1 VRGFWAPEEL
11 RYVLRDLVFG
21 KVAMESDST
30 IATQGE
36 PAPEKAPEKAQSPI
50 PQPTSVASTGAVNP
64 AGGRVEVSAQT
75 VTRMMGIASTTDLKL
90 LEGRL
95 DLLTSKVSSMVL
107 KLDRVLTML
116 GSVPTPSDIGRLEIQ
131 LGSLKSM
138 LREALDSVNSSR
150 GTAAA
155 ESPKAAD
162 EQSRKLVEGI
172 RSSSES

>member
-1 VRGFWAPEEL
+1 
-11 RYVLRDLVFG
+11 
-21 KVAMESDST
+21 MESDST
-30 IATQGE
+30 LATQGE
-36 PAPEKAPEKAQSPI
+36 PTQEKAAEKASSPI
-50 PQPTSVASTGAVNP
+50 AATAGVATNAAATP
-64 AGGRVEVSAQT
+64 AGARVEVSAQT
-75 VTRMMGIASTTDLKL
+75 ITRMMGIASTTDLKL

-107 KLDRVLTML
+107 KLDRALTML

-138 LREALDSVNSSR
+138 LREALESVNSSR
-150 GTAAA
+150 ASASV

>member
-1 VRGFWAPEEL
+1 
-11 RYVLRDLVFG
+11 
-21 KVAMESDST
+21 MESDST
-30 IATQGE
+30 LATQSE
-36 PAPEKAPEKAQSPI
+36 PVQEKAPEKAQSPV
-50 PQPTSVASTGAVNP
+50 PQTSGVTSAAAANPGA
-64 AGGRVEVSAQT
+64 GRVEVSAQT

-150 GTAAA
+150 SVASA

>member
-1 VRGFWAPEEL
+1 
-11 RYVLRDLVFG
+11 
-21 KVAMESDST
+21 MESDST
-30 IATQGE
+30 TTMQGE
-36 PAPEKAPEKAQSPI
+36 QAQEKPAERVVPPSPA
-50 PQPTSVASTGAVNP
+50 TGSLASASAASNP
-64 AGGRVEVSAQT
+64 GGGRVEVSAQT
-75 VTRMMGIASTTDLKL
+75 ITRMMGIASTTDLKL

-107 KLDRVLTML
+107 KLDRALTML

-138 LREALDSVNSSR
+138 LREALDSVNTSR
-150 GTAAA
+150 ASAAT

-162 EQSRKLVEGI
+162 EQSRKLSEGI